1 MFSDFSVIL
10 TFSSFLILLLLIAG
24 ELLRR
29 SAVSEIVLRMLVAT
43 RLKFE
48 IIQNWIIVMVC

>member
-29 SAVSEIVLRMLVAT
+29 SAVSEIVLSMLVAT